1 MTFVTTVPA
10 ALSASAGQLANIGS
24 AMTAQ
29 NAAACGP
36 TTGVVPPASD
46 LVSAL
51 IAGQFATHAEMYQAV
66 GAMATEVHSLLLSTL
81 AADAGSYAAAEAAN
95 LASLG

>member
-1 MTFVTTVPA
+1 MDPPLFSHSVKN
-10 ALSASAGQLANIGS
+10 LSIR
-24 AMTAQ
+24 
-29 NAAACGP
+29 
-36 TTGVVPPASD
+36 VVATSVAERDAASD

-95 LASLG
+95 LTSLG